1 MREHLQV
8 LLAGVDDVCDL
19 PIPQRPYLRV
29 VIKVD
34 LVAHI
39 DKRNNVFSL
48 NINSLRNWLDASPI
62 YLTRFLIF
70 VNFILNG
77 KARGG
82 GLEALPQI
90 VEVYI
95 GVVREAPVDL
105 LVYGVLDVIN
115 NPLWH
120 DVAHEGLRHPQ
131 VILDIFVLRKD
142 LKWLFDPVLRLLL
155 NLLLDPMELL
165 LRLMGDIRASRD
177 TVEQTLLKAVS

>member
-1 MREHLQV
+1 LREHLQV

-34 LVAHI
+34 FVAHI
-39 DKRNNVFSL
+39 DKGHNVFSL

-77 KARGG
+77 KARGR
-82 GLEALPQI
+82 GLEAFPQI

-115 NPLWH
+115 NPL
-120 DVAHEGLRHPQ
+120 
-131 VILDIFVLRKD
+131 
-142 LKWLFDPVLRLLL
+142 
-155 NLLLDPMELL
+155 
-165 LRLMGDIRASRD
+165 
-177 TVEQTLLKAVS
+177 